1 MFVDQDTDTKTCS
14 GTLSLYSMTVAM
26 SFAFGGDFM
35 IASPLANDKGTHRS
49 VGIAERYSLRIC
61 YANETC
67 QLSHFGLYIL
77 LNHQDR

>member
-14 GTLSLYSMTVAM
+14 GTLSLYSMTVAI
-26 SFAFGGDFM
+26 SFAFDGEFM
-35 IASPLANDKGTHRS
+35 IASPLANDKG
-49 VGIAERYSLRIC
+49 VGIADRYSLRIC